1 MGIEILVTDSNLT
14 VVGDPIVGW
23 TTVDCTQRFNTPG
36 SGQFSAPGHQWIRE
50 QIEASYRVVVVR
62 DGDVFLAGP
71 IEDSMYERSDDGE
84 NGGDGTLTV
93 TFADDL
99 SLVVA
104 RQTYPDPALTPEAQ
118 TSVEWTFAGNAEAG
132 LRALANLNAGPGARA
147 ERRIPRLAVAGPVG
161 VGTTVTARADL
172 MEPLG
177 DVMRRVAAAGGNLG
191 FRTRQV
197 AGQIVYEVYAP
208 TDKSNI
214 VRFGFGL
221 GNLRYLGYQRSA
233 PKATTAIVGGQGEG
247 ADRALIACTDATAE
261 AAWGRREMLVN
272 RSGTTPT
279 AELQQAGDEA
289 LTEAGETARVQSS
302 AFDSDDQ
309 RYGVHYGLGDR
320 VSIQVWP
327 GYEVSDLVRLV
338 HLQAWATAG
347 ELVSAMVGSQEAS
360 HDPKW
365 IQMMRQVDRRVG
377 RIERIVKPSA

>member
-1 MGIEILVTDSNLT
+1 VGIELLVTDRDLT

-23 TTVDCTQRFNTPG
+23 QTVDCTQRFNTPG
-36 SGQFSAPGHQWIRE
+36 SGQFTAPGHQWIRE

-62 DGDVFLAGP
+62 DGDVFLSGP

-104 RQTYPDPALTPEAQ
+104 RQTYPNPALTPEAQ
-118 TSVEWTFAGNAEAG
+118 TLAEWTFTGTGEMA
-132 LRALANLNAGPGARA
+132 LRTLANGNAGPTARS
-147 ERRIPRLAVAGPVG
+147 ERRVPHLILGALMG

-177 DVMRRVAAAGGNLG
+177 DVLRRVASSGGNLG

-197 AGQIVYEVYAP
+197 GKQILFEVYAP

-247 ADRALIACTDATAE
+247 ADRALIARTDATAE
-261 AAWGRREMLVN
+261 TAWGRREMLVN
-272 RSGTTPT
+272 RSGTTPA

-302 AFDSDDQ
+302 AYDSDDQ

-320 VSIQVWP
+320 VSIQIWP

-338 HLQAWATAG
+338 HLQAWATSG